1 MNQEEEKVVGTSII
15 EFQKLQQGSSY
26 FKVEGMDALIFM
38 ESMVSAVKMN
48 YFEYLMGGMCMNV
61 SVAID
66 FTGSNR
72 PVNDPSSLH
81 YYDTSQK
88 NQNQYQKAMEHLV
101 SIILE
106 YDDEKKIG
114 LNGFGADLAF
124 PNVKGFS
131 NYFNLTGG

>member
-88 NQNQYQKAMEHLV
+88 NQNQYQKAMDHLV

-106 YDDEKKIG
+106 YDDDKKIG
-114 LNGFGADLAF
+114 LNGF
-124 PNVKGFS
+124 
-131 NYFNLTGG
+131 